1 MPSQVARVHGDDRIA
16 SIIANNYIVRKMC
29 YPVVALPIL
38 YILLRMRI
46 LKHGFYRNKY
56 NKLIKEM
63 IKNRYSKEFVNRMSL
78 GAFTE
83 MIRNV
88 GVSQVF

>member
-1 MPSQVARVHGDDRIA
+1 MLIPELRNGEDIAVIPLLMLKASKIGHDRIA

-63 IKNRYSKEFVNRMSL
+63 IKNRYSK
-78 GAFTE
+78 
-83 MIRNV
+83 
-88 GVSQVF
+88 